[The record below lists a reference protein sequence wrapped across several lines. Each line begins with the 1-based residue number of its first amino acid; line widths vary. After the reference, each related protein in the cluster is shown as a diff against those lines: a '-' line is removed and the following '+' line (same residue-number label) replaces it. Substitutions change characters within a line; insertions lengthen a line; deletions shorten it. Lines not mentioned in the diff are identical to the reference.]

1 MLGMLR
7 STALLLAGLL
17 LFAPLPATA
26 QTEPT
31 ETLHVGVIPAEIS
44 GCLFYGIDKGYF
56 KSKGLN
62 IDVQLFTNGNAIAAG
77 IASGALDVGI
87 TDIVSI
93 VTAHARGLPF
103 VYIAPGLL
111 HGEKAP
117 TFGIIVAKDSPIK
130 TPADFNGKT
139 MAVNGL
145 KNVSQLGMMT
155 WVDNNGGDSKT
166 IKFIEM
172 PFPAMPAAI
181 AQGTITGGL
190 PPEPALSAAEN
201 SGDRVIAMNRKA
213 VAPVYLLSGFIASR
227 AWATA
232 HSDTVKKFGAAV
244 REAAL
249 WANKNHDESAPI
261 LASYTKIPLPVIR
274 GMRRGDYATEF
285 NAGQI
290 QPMIDAAAKYGFI
303 DKAFPMS
310 EIVYTPK

>member
-1 MLGMLR
+1 MVR
-7 STALLLAGLL
+7 STALLLAGLI
-17 LFAPLPATA
+17 LFSPLPAAA
-26 QTEPT
+26 QTAPL

-56 KSKGLN
+56 KAQGLN
-62 IDVQLFTNGNAIAAG
+62 IDVQLFTNGGAIAAG

-87 TDIVSI
+87 TDLISI
-93 VTAHARGLPF
+93 ISAHARGLPL

-117 TFGIIVAKDSPIK
+117 TYAIIVAKDSPVK

-139 MAVNGL
+139 IAVNGL
-145 KNVSQLGMMT
+145 KNISQLGMMT

-172 PFPAMPAAI
+172 PFPSMPPAI
-181 AQGTITGGL
+181 AAGAVTGGL
-190 PPEPALSAAEN
+190 PPEPALSAAEA
-201 SGDRVIAMNRKA
+201 SGDRVILMDRKA
-213 VAPVYLLSGFIASR
+213 VAPIYMLSGFITTR
-227 AWATA
+227 AWADS
-232 HSDTVKKFGAAV
+232 HKDSVKKFGAAI
-244 REAAL
+244 REAAE

-261 LASYTKIPLPVIR
+261 LAAYTKIPLPVVR

-285 NAGQI
+285 NRGQI

-303 DKAFPMS
+303 DKTFPMS
-310 EIVYTPK
+310 DILYTAR